1 MKERMAVL
9 SVCLDQDALRAVR
22 ILASEEKYRSLGDFV
37 REAVDLHIKK
47 ILARKEKSRLEG
59 KIPSTRHVV

>member
-37 REAVDLHIKK
+37 REAVDLHIQK
-47 ILARKEKSRLEG
+47 ILARKESSRLEG
-59 KIPSTRHVV
+59 KIPSTRRVV